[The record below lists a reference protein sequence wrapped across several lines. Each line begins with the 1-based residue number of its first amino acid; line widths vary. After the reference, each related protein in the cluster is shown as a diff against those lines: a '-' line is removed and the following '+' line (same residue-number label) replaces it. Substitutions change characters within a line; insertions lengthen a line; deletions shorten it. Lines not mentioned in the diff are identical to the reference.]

1 MEKEY
6 IILIKFN
13 SKEEGL
19 TYLSNS
25 DVKFN
30 FTDGNNVYDINGN
43 TITIDGD
50 YEIYNYTEIY
60 IKNIKTNN
68 IGIVLPGELYLED
81 DLIKYI
87 K

>member
-19 TYLSNS
+19 TYLSSS

-43 TITIDGD
+43 VITIDGD
-50 YEIYNYTEIY
+50 YEIYNYSEIY

-68 IGIVLPGELYLED
+68 IGVVLPGELYLED

>member
-1 MEKEY
+1 MEKKY

-19 TYLSNS
+19 IYLSNS

-43 TITIDGD
+43 VIIIDGD
-50 YEIYNYTEIY
+50 YEIYLSNEIY

-68 IGIVLPGELYLED
+68 VGAVLPGELYLED
-81 DLIKYI
+81 NLIKYI

>member
-1 MEKEY
+1 M
-6 IILIKFN
+6 
-13 SKEEGL
+13 

-25 DVKFN
+25 DFKFN

-43 TITIDGD
+43 VITIDGD
-50 YEIYNYTEIY
+50 YEIYNYGEIY

-68 IGIVLPGELYLED
+68 IGVVLPGELYLED

>member
-1 MEKEY
+1 MEQEY

-25 DVKFN
+25 DIKFN
-30 FTDGNNVYDINGN
+30 FTDGNDIYDINGN
-43 TITIDGD
+43 VITIDID
-50 YEIYNYTEIY
+50 YKIYNYGEIY
-60 IKNIKTNN
+60 IKNIKRNN
-68 IGIVLPGELYLED
+68 IDIILPGELYIED